1 MKKIFLILL
10 GIVTFGG
17 FANAIESDFKNSLL
31 KVDYV
36 KTSNDSYNIRLFTQ
50 KPYSEPIK
58 VIKKTNTNYYILL
71 PETFHSV
78 SSVAPT
84 GDIKS
89 TEVKLFPYAGQDLN
103 NGYTKISIY
112 TTKPLNIKAQLNSS
126 TGAVAPSINAKELAK
141 LDSAFNQNNAQ
152 EAAKIQAQ
160 REAQLKAQR
169 EAAAR
174 QQQEAQR
181 QAQLKAQREAQLKAQ
196 REAAARQQQEAQR
209 QAQLRQQEAQR
220 QAQLKAQREAQARQE
235 AELKARQEA
244 QRQAQLRQQEA
255 QRQAQLKAQRE
266 AQLKAQREAA
276 AQQQAAQQVKQEAQ
290 RQATAQ
296 QNNQAQNSNKLQV
309 SNEAG
314 QAYNKIHGAD
324 FDKEKKS
331 EAESSIKTPENSSAE
346 NENKGEFPALEEN
359 NIITEDIEN
368 ASAQGQISDNPDKN
382 ENKASIKE
390 IIKDKFRPFVS
401 HLRPYYYIIKDNI
414 ILFGALII
422 ALGGILLLSVN
433 FIATKNKKKGTAKSM
448 ESEQTLA
455 DTTENLDLEA
465 LKNDINSN
473 YEHEQNA
480 AAADE
485 IQSFKDEFKN
495 LAYDIEQ
502 QDSAVGTLEASEEI
516 QEEEPPEEEYIEPE
530 ILSSVEIAPKR
541 GFMVIDRQGVKA
553 LFGYIK
559 DEVFLLYQFKEFL
572 SNYEIKFRI
581 SEKQDNKA
589 FFIVKID
596 KFKLL
601 IRVTGSAMRLE
612 LEM

>member
-36 KTSNDSYNIRLFTQ
+36 KTSNDRYTIRLFTQ
-50 KPYSEPIK
+50 KPYNEPIN
-58 VIKKTNTNYYILL
+58 VNKKTNTNYYILL

-169 EAAAR
+169 EAAA
-174 QQQEAQR
+174 QQQAAQQAKQEAQR
-181 QAQLKAQREAQLKAQ
+181 QAQLRAQREAQLKAQ
-196 REAAARQQQEAQR
+196 REAAARQ
-209 QAQLRQQEAQR
+209 QQEAQR

-276 AQQQAAQQVKQEAQ
+276 AQQQAAQQAKQEAQ

-331 EAESSIKTPENSSAE
+331 EAESSIKTPENSTAE

-422 ALGGILLLSVN
+422 ALCGILLLSVN

-480 AAADE
+480 AAAGE

>member
-220 QAQLKAQREAQARQE
+220 QAQT
-235 AELKARQEA
+235 
-244 QRQAQLRQQEA
+244 
-255 QRQAQLKAQRE
+255 
-266 AQLKAQREAA
+266 
-276 AQQQAAQQVKQEAQ
+276 V
-290 RQATAQ
+290 Q

-331 EAESSIKTPENSSAE
+331 EAESSIKTPENSTAE

>member
-220 QAQLKAQREAQARQE
+220 QAQLKAQREAQ
-235 AELKARQEA
+235 
-244 QRQAQLRQQEA
+244 
-255 QRQAQLKAQRE
+255 
-266 AQLKAQREAA
+266 LKAQREAA
-276 AQQQAAQQVKQEAQ
+276 AQQQAAQQAKQEAQ
-290 RQATAQ
+290 RQATVQ

-331 EAESSIKTPENSSAE
+331 EAESSIKTPENSTAE

>member
-181 QAQLKAQREAQLKAQ
+181 QAQLKAQREAAAQQQAAQQAKQEAQRQAQLKAQREAQLKAQ

-220 QAQLKAQREAQARQE
+220 QAQT
-235 AELKARQEA
+235 
-244 QRQAQLRQQEA
+244 
-255 QRQAQLKAQRE
+255 
-266 AQLKAQREAA
+266 
-276 AQQQAAQQVKQEAQ
+276 V
-290 RQATAQ
+290 Q

-331 EAESSIKTPENSSAE
+331 EAESSIKTPENSTAE

>member
-169 EAAAR
+169 EAAA
-174 QQQEAQR
+174 QQQAAQQAKQEAQR
-181 QAQLKAQREAQLKAQ
+181 QAQLRAQREAQLKAQ

-220 QAQLKAQREAQARQE
+220 QAQLKAQREAQ
-235 AELKARQEA
+235 
-244 QRQAQLRQQEA
+244 
-255 QRQAQLKAQRE
+255 
-266 AQLKAQREAA
+266 LKAQREAA
-276 AQQQAAQQVKQEAQ
+276 AQQQAAQQAKQEAQ
-290 RQATAQ
+290 RQAQTVQ

-331 EAESSIKTPENSSAE
+331 EAESSIKTPENSTAE

-465 LKNDINSN
+465 LKNDINLN

>member
-181 QAQLKAQREAQLKAQ
+181 QAQLKAQREA
-196 REAAARQQQEAQR
+196 AAQQQAAQ
-209 QAQLRQQEAQR
+209 QAKQEAQR
-220 QAQLKAQREAQARQE
+220 QAQLKAQREAQLKAQREAAARQQ
-235 AELKARQEA
+235 QEA

-276 AQQQAAQQVKQEAQ
+276 AQQQAAQQAKQEAQ
-290 RQATAQ
+290 RQAQTVQ

-331 EAESSIKTPENSSAE
+331 EAESSIKTPENSTAE

>member
-169 EAAAR
+169 EAAA
-174 QQQEAQR
+174 QQQAAQQAKQEAQR
-181 QAQLKAQREAQLKAQ
+181 QAQLRAQREAQLKAQ
-196 REAAARQQQEAQR
+196 REAAARQ
-209 QAQLRQQEAQR
+209 QQEAQR

-276 AQQQAAQQVKQEAQ
+276 AQQQAAQQAKQEAQ

-331 EAESSIKTPENSSAE
+331 EAESSIKTPENSTAE

-422 ALGGILLLSVN
+422 ALCGILLLSVN

-480 AAADE
+480 AAAGE

>member
-181 QAQLKAQREAQLKAQ
+181 QAQLKAQREA
-196 REAAARQQQEAQR
+196 AAQQQAAQ
-209 QAQLRQQEAQR
+209 QAKQEAQR
-220 QAQLKAQREAQARQE
+220 QAQLKAQREAQLKAQREAAARQQ
-235 AELKARQEA
+235 QEA

-276 AQQQAAQQVKQEAQ
+276 AQQQAAQQAKQEAQ
-290 RQATAQ
+290 RQATVQ

-331 EAESSIKTPENSSAE
+331 EAESSIKTPENSTAE